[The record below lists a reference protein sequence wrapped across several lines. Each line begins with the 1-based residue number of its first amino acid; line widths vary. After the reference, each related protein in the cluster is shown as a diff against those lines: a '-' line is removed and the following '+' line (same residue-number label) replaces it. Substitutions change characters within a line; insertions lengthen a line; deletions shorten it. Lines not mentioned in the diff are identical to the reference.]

1 MQVKTGGLRGVE
13 DICRHLGQP
22 NNPSL
27 FMVKLAKADFSDRCQ
42 KRRAMAFLE
51 AQSSL
56 RVNMR
61 EIYLILPV
69 FLL

>member
-1 MQVKTGGLRGVE
+1 MLKE
-13 DICRHLGQP
+13 EESCRHLDQP
-22 NNPSL
+22 NNPFL
-27 FMVKLAKADFSDRCQ
+27 FMAKLVKADFSDRCQ

-56 RVNMR
+56 RVNTG
-61 EIYLILPV
+61 ETYLSLPV